1 MGPPVDG
8 FFCVA
13 ARSGRRRDGTM
24 AHKCVERLIGIDQA
38 LGQDTQVRHW
48 KGAAAPSR
56 STVAGL
62 TAWL

>member
-1 MGPPVDG
+1 M
-8 FFCVA
+8 
-13 ARSGRRRDGTM
+13 
-24 AHKCVERLIGIDQA
+24 HKCVERLIGIDQA

-62 TAWL
+62 TASFSPGGP